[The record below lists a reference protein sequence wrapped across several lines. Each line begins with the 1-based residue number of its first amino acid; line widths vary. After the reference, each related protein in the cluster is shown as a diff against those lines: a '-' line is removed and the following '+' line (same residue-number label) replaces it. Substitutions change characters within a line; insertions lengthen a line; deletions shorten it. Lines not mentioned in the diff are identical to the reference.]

1 MDPTSEEK
9 KALLRARLGPEGGA
23 FADWQGPDGAEGLR
37 TEYPGGV
44 YLSLWWWPRRRFY
57 RCDLGREDTIFLSAR
72 AASIGDRFLDR
83 VRQLIRAAQS
93 GRFRNK
99 KTTGELVREEIAR
112 RGLTSWMNDTKWRE
126 FRKAMETEMPFPP
139 PYLYKTLFEEEAGL
153 PDFSRDVRYLGDYGP
168 EDFAGHDYR
177 VIQWVKVRPRYYSW
191 EGGLT
196 GKAVLHDAEAEFTA
210 ILDRLHIPWEEEK
223 GVYTIYGYR

>member
-23 FADWQGPDGAEGLR
+23 FANWQGPDGAEGLR
-37 TEYPGGV
+37 AEYPGGV

-168 EDFAGHDYR
+168 ED
-177 VIQWVKVRPRYYSW
+177 
-191 EGGLT
+191 
-196 GKAVLHDAEAEFTA
+196 
-210 ILDRLHIPWEEEK
+210 
-223 GVYTIYGYR
+223 